1 MFGFQFGKRQARRA
15 DVQPYEL
22 HGFFDGI
29 GNAGATLTVALY
41 VYAKEQGE
49 FQAAFSIAVIL
60 MLLSVIVNLSA
71 EIVKAVCKR
80 KKEGQYG
87 KI

>member
-1 MFGFQFGKRQARRA
+1 M
-15 DVQPYEL
+15 
-22 HGFFDGI
+22 
-29 GNAGATLTVALY
+29 ALY